1 MSMNAKLLAIIK
13 REYLQQ
19 VRTKAFW
26 IATFLIPALGL
37 GLIFIQVALTRTL
50 VAKGRIAVV
59 DLSGRLYEP
68 LLAEQQGRLKDDDDQ
83 DTAANATNDKKPLK
97 DSDVGT
103 ARKMEE
109 GRRQRIA
116 TKLEFF
122 KVDATPETLPGI
134 RTKLNEDVQ
143 KERVKAYIILDQ
155 NTLDKGTAEWRAQSV
170 KADIVMRET
179 VAGYLTRAA
188 TKERLKDRGV
198 DPKLYDAARVRVDL
212 DPHEAKEVENKDASK
227 NAGFNLAVSGI
238 FFFLIYLSIFIYGAY
253 IMRGVLEEKNN
264 RIVEVIVSSV
274 RPTTLMLGKI
284 LGIGLVG
291 LTQYAVWAAL
301 SLAIALPGVATVA
314 GMGEGLPHIPAAT
327 IGAFVLFFLLGYFL
341 YASLYAALSAP
352 FNTEQEAQ
360 QFVMIPGMMLILTS
374 TTWFFAF
381 NQPNGRLA
389 TVLSFFPFTAPL
401 MMFMRISVQTPPL
414 WQIAT
419 SVALLVAT
427 IVAVAWFAGR
437 IYRVGILMYGKKPTL
452 PEIFRW
458 AMQAD

>member
-1 MSMNAKLLAIIK
+1 MNAKLLAIIK

-26 IATFLIPALGL
+26 IATFLIPALCL
-37 GLIFIQVALTRTL
+37 GMIFIQVALQKTL
-50 VAKGRIAVV
+50 VAKGRIGVV

-68 LLAEQQGRLKDDDDQ
+68 LVAEYKARPTDDETEKPKKDEKPPTKIDEKSV
-83 DTAANATNDKKPLK
+83 TDKMSESRNSKITTQL
-97 DSDVGT
+97 D
-103 ARKMEE
+103 
-109 GRRQRIA
+109 
-116 TKLEFF
+116 LF
-122 KVDATPETLPGI
+122 KVDATPETLPAV
-134 RTKLNEDVQ
+134 RKQLNEDVQ
-143 KERVKAYIILDQ
+143 KERIKAYIVLTPK
-155 NTLDKGTAEWRAQSV
+155 TLETGAAEWRAQSV
-170 KADIVMRET
+170 KAEVVMREQI
-179 VAGYLTRAA
+179 ANYLSRAA
-188 TKERLKDRGV
+188 TKERLKDKGV
-198 DPKLYDAARVRVDL
+198 DPAVYEAARVRVDL
-212 DPHEAKEVENKDASK
+212 EAHEAKEVESGESGK
-227 NAGFNLAVSGI
+227 NVGMNLAISAV

-301 SLAIALPGVATVA
+301 SLALALPGVAAVA

-381 NQPNGRLA
+381 NQPNGTLA

-414 WQIAT
+414 WQIGL
-419 SVALLVAT
+419 SVAILLVT
-427 IVAVAWFAGR
+427 IWAVAWFAGR
-437 IYRVGILMYGKKPTL
+437 VYRVGILMYGKKPTL

-458 AMQAD
+458 AFQTD

>member
-1 MSMNAKLLAIIK
+1 MDSKLLAVVK

-26 IATFLIPALGL
+26 IATFLIPSLGL
-37 GLIFIQVALTRTL
+37 GFIFIQVALSRTL
-50 VAKGRIAVV
+50 VAKGRIGVV
-59 DLSGRLYEP
+59 DLSGRLYDGIV
-68 LLAEQQGRLKDDDDQ
+68 AEYRARPHDEEVARSADAKKKEKLRDAETLEK
-83 DTAANATNDKKPLK
+83 ATQTQKPK
-97 DSDVGT
+97 
-103 ARKMEE
+103 
-109 GRRQRIA
+109 IA
-116 TKLEFF
+116 TQLDLF
-122 KVDATPETLPGI
+122 KVDATPETLPAV
-134 RTKLNEDVQ
+134 RKRLNDDVQ
-143 KERVKAYIILDQ
+143 KERIKAYIVLTPR
-155 NTLDKGTAEWRAQSV
+155 TLETGAAEWRAQSV
-170 KADIVMRET
+170 KAEVVMREQIASY
-179 VAGYLTRAA
+179 VSRAA
-188 TKERLKDRGV
+188 TKERLRDRGV
-198 DPKLYDAARVRVDL
+198 DPKVYEAANLRVDL
-212 DPHEAKEVENKDASK
+212 EPHEAKEVESGESGRNV
-227 NAGFNLAVSGI
+227 GMNLAISGV
-238 FFFLIYLSIFIYGAY
+238 FFFLIYMSIFIYGAY

-291 LTQYAVWAAL
+291 LTQYAVWACLAL
-301 SLAIALPGVATVA
+301 AVTVPGALALI
-314 GMGEGLPHIPAAT
+314 GMTEGLPQIPVAT

-341 YASLYAALSAP
+341 YSSLYAAFSAP

-360 QFVMIPGMMLILTS
+360 QFVMIPGLMLILTS

-381 NQPNGRLA
+381 NQPNGTLA

-458 AMQAD
+458 ATQAD

>member
-198 DPKLYDAARVRVDL
+198 DPNLYDAARVRVDL
-212 DPHEAKEVENKDASK
+212 DPHEAKAVENKDASK

-301 SLAIALPGVATVA
+301 SLVIALPGVATVA

-327 IGAFVLFFLLGYFL
+327 IGAFVLFFVLGYFL